1 MNDNDYANCNKT
13 CLFTN
18 KPKTQKEMFGLCV
31 GVGLVVI
38 GVLCY
43 HYCFGVSSCRNP
55 INAATHVSMLLH
67 AYIAP
72 PSKES

>member
-1 MNDNDYANCNKT
+1 
-13 CLFTN
+13 
-18 KPKTQKEMFGLCV
+18 MFGLCV
-31 GVGLVVI
+31 GIGLVVI

-43 HYCFGVSSCRNP
+43 HYCFGVSSCRDP